1 LPETGIVRKVRF
13 LRVFEDQQP
22 SAAQAVAFERQPYDL
37 FAALQIVGGVGKHD
51 IELLVAVFQVEER
64 VRLDGVEAADAQL
77 RGRLPDEVVVHRV
90 DLHGRDAAGSP
101 RGELVADR
109 AGPGEEVQYV
119 ALLEI
124 HEVSQHV
131 EEVLLGEV
139 RRRTRS
145 EVAGRIDRP
154 ALVFAADYSHT
165 TFLNRFPSN
174 LRSAFGSSP
183 AARSV

>member
-1 LPETGIVRKVRF
+1 MPETGIVRKVRF

-90 DLHGRDAAGSP
+90 DLHGCDAAGSP

-109 AGPGEEVQYV
+109 AGP
-119 ALLEI
+119 
-124 HEVSQHV
+124 VS
-131 EEVLLGEV
+131 
-139 RRRTRS
+139 RRTRS